1 MNVKYLALVLSV
13 ALCFTLASCEKDGP
27 AEKAGK
33 KIDKVIEKA
42 GEKAE
47 EAGDKVKEATQ

>member
-1 MNVKYLALVLSV
+1 MNLKYLALVFGV
-13 ALCFTLASCEKDGP
+13 ALCFALAGCEKEGP

-47 EAGDKVKEATQ
+47 EAGDKVKEATE